1 MKNRPLILLCLI
13 VIVLILPAGASV
25 SYAQNFTDDMPA
37 IQAQLTLNDPD
48 TETAPARDPFR
59 RYNEW
64 MFRVNDKIYRR
75 IFHPVSREY
84 DRLVPKKA
92 RESLSNFSRFIR
104 TPIRFVNNLLQ
115 RKYKNAAKEFER
127 LVINATFGV
136 AGLFDIADK
145 HFKLP
150 APPSENLTQT
160 LGSWGIGSGPYIV
173 LPILGPSDLRNIFG
187 MIGDT
192 ALHPVTWAKANDWE
206 PEEIYNAW
214 PVVDGVNNY
223 STSVRET
230 YDGIMKDAINEYIAV
245 RQIYAESTKKKI
257 EE

>member
-1 MKNRPLILLCLI
+1 MKNRPLILLCLMMI
-13 VIVLILPAGASV
+13 WSFPAGVPV
-25 SYAQNFTDDMPA
+25 SHAQNFTEDMPA
-37 IQAQLTLNDPD
+37 IQTQLTLED
-48 TETAPARDPFR
+48 TELIPVRDPFR

-75 IFHPVSREY
+75 IFHPVSRGY

-92 RESLSNFSRFIR
+92 RESIHNFGKWIR

-127 LVINATFGV
+127 LLINATFGV

-150 APPSENLTQT
+150 APPSENMAQT
-160 LGSWGIGSGPYIV
+160 LGSWGIGSGVYIV
-173 LPILGPSDLRNIFG
+173 LPLLGPSDVRNIIG
-187 MIGDT
+187 MIGDI
-192 ALHPVTWAKANDWE
+192 ALHPVTWAKINDWE
-206 PEEIYNAW
+206 PEEAYIIY
-214 PVVDGVNNY
+214 PVIDGVNNY

-230 YDGIMKDAINEYIAV
+230 YDDIMKDAINEYIAV
-245 RQIYAESTKKKI
+245 RQIYTESTEKKI